1 MNQVDIFLNAAMTY
15 EAKDKL
21 LKVILNPTNEHKKI
35 NIFVSLAG
43 FTKSGLFN
51 NKKITDLKTNPDAN
65 LPSNCRYTPTDQEL
79 SASNT
84 ASMIAHQKEITDS
97 TFDFFNKIG
106 VLQSKNRGKYNIIFL
121 GMTRNT
127 RPLSCIV
134 GLTEDGNELE
144 FYANV
149 NVLDKNRDIKKLNN
163 VNTNNQ
169 VNNKLSHFND
179 SESLVQE
186 ILQYCDTHL
195 KHRTDIY
202 NGISEPILKEK
213 DQDLSKNNQDKKS
226 KAKHFNKLV
235 DTTSSINNK
244 SEENDLKEKMKKMK
258 VTFLADLMT
267 VAAAM
272 KFKKDGGFDGSF
284 IRYKTVTPIKLHC
297 TMKEKFGEPT
307 EVVLPSFVQ
316 EGINQNNTEYVEK
329 GTSFICHYLDEPT
342 KPNEIIGNIQL
353 AHMLLT
359 YAHNFLKK
367 YDYVSKFK
375 ELHILCDDLVN
386 DFDDLLIRHRFS
398 NGGLICKYYPNNPI
412 TDNLLRTDNI
422 NKNPTKNTR
431 IINSKMINVQGS
443 VVKTGLEAVNLVRK
457 HESKPP
463 AGGKRG
469 GKKKKVRKHMGIVQ
483 TGGNAGRLKKGYKY
497 TGNRLANGMAEIVKV

>member
-1 MNQVDIFLNAAMTY
+1 MSGDTIDIFLNAAMTH
-15 EAKDKL
+15 KGKTNL
-21 LKVILNPTNEHKKI
+21 LKVIKDSNRHKRI

-51 NKKITDLKTNPDAN
+51 NKNITNLKTNPDDN

-79 SASNT
+79 SESNIP
-84 ASMIAHQKEITDS
+84 SMISHQNEITDS
-97 TFDFFNKIG
+97 TFDFFNEIG
-106 VLQSKNRGKYNIIFL
+106 VLQAKNRGKFNILFL

-134 GLTEDGNELE
+134 GLTEDGSELE

-149 NVLDKNRDIKKLNN
+149 AVLDKNSDIKKLKN

-169 VNNKLSHFND
+169 VNKKLTPFND

-186 ILQYCDTHL
+186 ILQYCENNL
-195 KHRTDIY
+195 KNRTDIY
-202 NGISEPILKEK
+202 YGISEPILKEEDK
-213 DQDLSKNNQDKKS
+213 VLSKNNQDNKS
-226 KAKHFNKLV
+226 KARRFNKLV
-235 DTTSSINNK
+235 DTTSSINK
-244 SEENDLKEKMKKMK
+244 STEDDLKEKMKEMK

-272 KFKKDGGFDGSF
+272 KFKEDGGFDGTF
-284 IRYKTVTPIKLHC
+284 IREKTVTPIKLQC
-297 TMKEKFGEPT
+297 TMKKKFGKRT

-316 EGINQNNTEYVEK
+316 EGINQKNTKYVK
-329 GTSFICHYLDEPT
+329 TGTSFICHYLNEPSQSH
-342 KPNEIIGNIQL
+342 EIMEYIEL
-353 AHMLLT
+353 AHILLT
-359 YAHNFLKK
+359 YAHKFLKIGA
-367 YDYVSKFK
+367 VGIFK

-398 NGGLICKYYPNNPI
+398 TSRSSEYFYYPNNPI
-412 TDNLLRTDNI
+412 TDKLLRTDNI
-422 NKNPTKNTR
+422 NKNTAKNTR
-431 IINSKMINVQGS
+431 IINSKMINVKGN
-443 VVKTGLEAVNLVRK
+443 VLKAALEAVSLVK
-457 HESKPP
+457 HHESKPP

-469 GKKKKVRKHMGIVQ
+469 GKKKKVRKHVGIVQ

-497 TGNRLANGMAEIVKV
+497 SGERLANGMSKIVKV